1 MIHVKLT
8 RPQRESDY
16 RIAEAFKSF
25 RTNIQFCGIDN
36 KIIMLTSSMPGEGKT
51 STSFNLAASLA
62 EIGKKV
68 LLIDADMRKSNLVKR
83 YMVDIH
89 VKGLSQFL
97 SGQSAIEEVLC
108 ETSIPNMHMI
118 FAGAV
123 PPNPAELLNGH
134 IFEKMVTTFR
144 KLYDYVIIDTPPLG
158 SVTDAAVVSRVCDGV
173 VFVCAAGA
181 VKRKFAQDIIRQV
194 TATGC
199 KLLGVVLSKAENGG
213 KGYYNKYYGNY
224 YGEYGKHNG

>member
-1 MIHVKLT
+1 MIRVKLT
-8 RPQRESDY
+8 RPQRERDY
-16 RIAEAFKSF
+16 RIAEAFKAL
-25 RTNIQFCGIDN
+25 RTNVQFCGVEN
-36 KIIMLTSSMPGEGKT
+36 KIIMLTSSIPGEGKT

-68 LLIDADMRKSNLVKR
+68 VFVDADMRKSNLIKR
-83 YMVDIH
+83 YMVDKN

-97 SGQSAIEEVLC
+97 SGQNSISDVLC
-108 ETSIPNMHMI
+108 ETSIPNLHMI

-123 PPNPAELLNGH
+123 PPNPAELLNGSV
-134 IFEKMVTTFR
+134 FEKLIHSMK

-173 VFVCAAGA
+173 IFVCAAGE
-181 VKRKFAQDIIRQV
+181 VKRKFVQDIVQQI
-194 TATGC
+194 TATGV

-213 KGYYNKYYGNY
+213 RGYYNKYYGKY
-224 YGEYGKHNG
+224 YGK